1 MSRLI
6 QAEATA
12 ILAVVLRG
20 EAEFVTVAGVDV
32 TPDGPRVRFAQ
43 VPRPRPRDPKAAPAD
58 PAVLCELLSR
68 TLALRWRTPSPVAP
82 EDSYVALTKAYP
94 TVYTTTTETSAGWHW
109 LLAATAEKLIE
120 HGLPAGFQTL
130 QVKEKFATL
139 RFYWGADDDAR
150 PGFGAIIEAAE
161 RLSAGICDA
170 CGRPG
175 RFRSG
180 GWSKTACDEHAR

>member
-1 MSRLI
+1 M
-6 QAEATA
+6 
-12 ILAVVLRG
+12 
-20 EAEFVTVAGVDV
+20 
-32 TPDGPRVRFAQ
+32 
-43 VPRPRPRDPKAAPAD
+43 
-58 PAVLCELLSR
+58 
-68 TLALRWRTPSPVAP
+68 
-82 EDSYVALTKAYP
+82 
-94 TVYTTTTETSAGWHW
+94 
-109 LLAATAEKLIE
+109 AATAEKLIE

>member
-12 ILAVVLRG
+12 ILAAVLRD
-20 EAEFVTVAGVDV
+20 EAAFVTVAGVDV

-43 VPRPRPRDPKAAPAD
+43 VPRPRARDPKSAPAD
-58 PAVLCELLSR
+58 TTVLCELLSR
-68 TLALRWRTPSPVAP
+68 TLALRWRTPSPTAP
-82 EDSYVALTKAYP
+82 EDSYVELTRLYP

-109 LLAATAEKLIE
+109 LLAATAEYLIDLGVPE
-120 HGLPAGFQTL
+120 GFVTH

-150 PGFGAIIEAAE
+150 AGFGAIIEAAE

-180 GWSKTACDEHAR
+180 GWSKTACDDHAR